1 MPNSPNSPW
10 FPTSAMAQAL
20 GINPKTLIRNRKR
33 FKEGH
38 HYYNANPFGDRP
50 SYRWHH
56 KRIFK
61 TLKVNP

>member
-38 HYYNANPFGDRP
+38 HYYNAILLAIGLPTAGTINEF
-50 SYRWHH
+50 
-56 KRIFK
+56 
-61 TLKVNP
+61 LKP